1 MFGKP
6 LQTPAATGTSGGKNL
21 FSTPTPANKTG
32 GGGGNGFF
40 GSTPS
45 VPTNAT
51 NTTSG
56 LFANA
61 GNTGGA
67 KSDNNNKTNNKTNN
81 NNSKFS
87 DIRGGNGKVDGYGK
101 PKKYL
106 TDLDLYKK

>member
-1 MFGKP
+1 MSGITFGKP

-32 GGGGNGFF
+32 GGGGGGNGLF

-45 VPTNAT
+45 APTNAT

-67 KSDNNNKTNNKTNN
+67 PPRERLL
-81 NNSKFS
+81 
-87 DIRGGNGKVDGYGK
+87 IGREGE
-101 PKKYL
+101 
-106 TDLDLYKK
+106 